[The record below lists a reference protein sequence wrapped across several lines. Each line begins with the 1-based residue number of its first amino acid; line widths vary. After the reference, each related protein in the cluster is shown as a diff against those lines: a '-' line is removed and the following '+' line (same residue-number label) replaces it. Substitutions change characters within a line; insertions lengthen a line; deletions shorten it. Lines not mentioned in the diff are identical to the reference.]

1 VQETSCQG
9 FGGVP
14 QSSLLPQDWGRQRGL
29 IRKTTMNSKTK
40 RTLVA
45 LVEDRPGVLNRVS
58 SLFRRR
64 NFNIESI
71 AVGHSEQPGLSRMTI
86 VVDGATTA
94 VEQVRKQLDKV
105 IEVVKVIDISED
117 PIVSRELALIKV
129 HATSSTRSEIIEI
142 VDIFRANIIDVAPG
156 SLIVEVTGDEDKI
169 ESLYNLLRRFG
180 VKELSRTGKIAMVRG
195 AIGEIDVK
203 SEKSEADKRPRRI
216 RKAKPA

>member
-1 VQETSCQG
+1 
-9 FGGVP
+9 
-14 QSSLLPQDWGRQRGL
+14 
-29 IRKTTMNSKTK
+29 MNSKSK

-105 IEVVKVIDISED
+105 IEVVKVIDISEE

-129 HATSSTRSEIIEI
+129 HATSATRSEIIEI

-169 ESLYNLLRRFG
+169 DSLYNLLRRFG

-195 AIGEIDVK
+195 AAGETTVEA
-203 SEKSEADKRPRRI
+203 EKPEIEERPRRI